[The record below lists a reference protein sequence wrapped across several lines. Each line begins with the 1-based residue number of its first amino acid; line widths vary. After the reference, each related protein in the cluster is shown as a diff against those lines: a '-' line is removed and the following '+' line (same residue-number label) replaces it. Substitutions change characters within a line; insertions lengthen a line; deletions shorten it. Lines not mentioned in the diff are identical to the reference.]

1 MNNTSE
7 RLIRLAEVNIESKRN
22 EELERLEQSL
32 KHDKEVIEKVLKL
45 IDDHLLYKV
54 ISQYGC
60 PVQYQ
65 LVTPEI
71 FEADYLKTPDHDW
84 CQGLVIK
91 DSNKNYGATVEVN
104 GESYYDI
111 RYALNKFSADV
122 EKREQTL
129 STIQQ
134 KLIDIKCE
142 IEFLYKSLPALK
154 AAITEWQEHQNKET
168 EHE

>member
-1 MNNTSE
+1 MDNTSK

-32 KHDKEVIEKVLKL
+32 KHDKEVIEEVLKL
-45 IDDHLLYKV
+45 IDDHILYKV
-54 ISQYGC
+54 VSRYGC

-65 LVTPEI
+65 LVTPEM
-71 FEADYLKTPDHDW
+71 FETDYLKTPDHDW
-84 CQGLVIK
+84 KRGICIN
-91 DSNKNYGATVEVN
+91 DSNTNYGATIEVN

-111 RYALNKFSADV
+111 RYALNKFTRDLENR
-122 EKREQTL
+122 EKTL
-129 STIQQ
+129 SDIQQ

-142 IEFLYKSLPALK
+142 IEFLYESLPALK
-154 AAITEWQEHQNKET
+154 AAIIEWQEHQNKET